1 MKHFK
6 TPDGQVWA
14 FELDGSQ
21 DHLIRQDMVAIAPD
35 ALSTLREARRDRKA
49 EARNQITALEYAQI
63 MPRATREFMLGYM
76 EERAPAEQLAQLPAY
91 VKLKAF
97 DNQIAALRAIVR
109 GDA

>member
-1 MKHFK
+1 MKHYK

-14 FELDGSQ
+14 FEEDGSQ
-21 DHLIRQDMVAIAPD
+21 DQLIKPDMVAITPD
-35 ALSTLREARRDRKA
+35 ALVTLREARRDRKA
-49 EARNQITALEYAQI
+49 EARTRIIALEYEQI

-76 EERAPAEQLAQLPAY
+76 EERATPEQLALLPAY

-97 DNQIAALRAIVR
+97 DTQIASLRAIVR